1 MGLGLWRFCFWG
13 AKTECHTSVRMA
25 PKHAISR
32 ESYHRDYEYIFKC
45 LSR

>member
-13 AKTECHTSVRMA
+13 TKKVCDTAVRMA

-32 ESYHRDYEYIFKC
+32 ESYHWAYEYVF
-45 LSR
+45 